1 MQRFLEWLKGVL
13 RVLLNVEKKP
23 DGEAGS
29 NRGISANAEYE
40 RCDSVL
46 NASERKL
53 FHDLVRSAPESC
65 FVLAKVRME
74 DVVRPIVKQDRAVH
88 RAARSRVK
96 SRHFDFVLIDTH
108 GAPLVAIELDGPHHQ
123 RRSAQDGDRFKNEV
137 CERVGLRLLRMQPGY
152 QVSRITQELHAAIP
166 PTR

>member
-1 MQRFLEWLKGVL
+1 MQRLIEWLKTIL
-13 RVLLNVEKKP
+13 RALLNVEKNP
-23 DGEAGS
+23 ESEAGS
-29 NRGISANAEYE
+29 NRGISAKAEYE

-53 FHDLVRSAPESC
+53 FHDLVRNAPDSC

-74 DVVRPIVKQDRAVH
+74 DVVRPSVKQDHAVH

-108 GAPLVAIELDGPHHQ
+108 GVPLVAIELDGPHHQ
-123 RRSAQDGDRFKNEV
+123 RRSVQDGDRFKDEV
-137 CERVGLRLLRMQPGY
+137 CERVGLRLIRVPPGY
-152 QVSRITQELHAAIP
+152 QESRLAKELRAALP
-166 PTR
+166 PRR